1 MSIPAPDNVKQ
12 APSDSVKTPSGLA
25 YITVQGGSGDSKP
38 SAHSE
43 VKVHYTGW
51 MTNGEMFDSSV
62 VRGEPISFP
71 LDGVIPGWTEG
82 VQTMV
87 VGEKK
92 RFWIPGDL
100 AYGDQPTRPGMPYGT
115 LVFDV
120 ELLSFKEPPP
130 PPQVPDDVAAAPA
143 EATVSE
149 SGLAYRVLQ
158 SGEGDKRPTASANVT
173 VHYTGWMTNG
183 EMFDSSVMRG
193 EPTSFPLN
201 RVIPGWT
208 EGVQTMVTGEKKRF
222 WIPAD
227 LAYGD
232 KPTRPGM
239 PYGTLVFDVELISIR

>member
-1 MSIPAPDNVKQ
+1 M
-12 APSDSVKTPSGLA
+12 
-25 YITVQGGSGDSKP
+25 
-38 SAHSE
+38 
-43 VKVHYTGW
+43 
-51 MTNGEMFDSSV
+51 
-62 VRGEPISFP
+62 
-71 LDGVIPGWTEG
+71 
-82 VQTMV
+82 
-87 VGEKK
+87 
-92 RFWIPGDL
+92 
-100 AYGDQPTRPGMPYGT
+100 
-115 LVFDV
+115 
-120 ELLSFKEPPP
+120 
-130 PPQVPDDVAAAPA
+130 
-143 EATVSE
+143 EA
-149 SGLAYRVLQ
+149 LQ
-158 SGEGDKRPTASANVT
+158 RPTASANVT